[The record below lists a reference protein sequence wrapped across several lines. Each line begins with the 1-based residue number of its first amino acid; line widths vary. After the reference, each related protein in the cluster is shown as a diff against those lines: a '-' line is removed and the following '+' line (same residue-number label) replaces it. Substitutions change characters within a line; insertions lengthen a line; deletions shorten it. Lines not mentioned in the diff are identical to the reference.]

1 MTSRKGLIGRLSGS
15 GRSWLPLG
23 EGVLLLWR
31 FVKPMQVWVIAVS
44 AQVHPTEAYRANKLG
59 YFGR

>member
-23 EGVLLLWR
+23 KGVLLLWR
-31 FVKPMQVWVIAVS
+31 FVKPM
-44 AQVHPTEAYRANKLG
+44 LG
-59 YFGR
+59 LGNCGGTLGASD